1 MNSMISSSFVLIG
14 GHRHSEFNN
23 MDIGNIG
30 GNEENSNMDSEDLV
44 PSLQV
49 NVPATGLHFVYSN
62 FFLFLSELKI
72 IGCNFL
78 RPIIELSRTSIN
90 EL

>member
-1 MNSMISSSFVLIG
+1 MMSLSFVLIG

-49 NVPATGLHFVYSN
+49 NVIAAGLHVVYSN
-62 FFLFLSELKI
+62 ILLSMI
-72 IGCNFL
+72 ITEYQWL
-78 RPIIELSRTSIN
+78 VLSKTHIWTH
-90 EL
+90 

>member
-1 MNSMISSSFVLIG
+1 MMSLSFVLTG

-49 NVPATGLHFVYSN
+49 NIIAAGLHVVYSN
-62 FFLFLSELKI
+62 ILLSMI
-72 IGCNFL
+72 ITEYQWL
-78 RPIIELSRTSIN
+78 VLSKTHIWTH
-90 EL
+90 